1 MREQS
6 SPQSP
11 WASVRRKMLVSQ
23 AATLATVAGIATLIA
38 LVSNAQLG
46 IDFIVGGLIAL
57 LPQLWFVVRS
67 TGPTA
72 GSHAGLLALG
82 KLAISGAG
90 FAVWFVIVPTAN
102 PVATLVG
109 TATAI
114 VVATLCM
121 IGLQKRSVD

>member
-1 MREQS
+1 MRQQS
-6 SPQSP
+6 GPHSP
-11 WASVRRKMLVSQ
+11 WTKVRRNILVTQ
-23 AATLATVAGIATLIA
+23 AATLATVLGTASVIA
-38 LVSNAQLG
+38 LVGDVQLG

-72 GSHAGLLALG
+72 GSQAGLLALG

-90 FAVWFVIVPTAN
+90 FAAWFVIVPTAN
-102 PVATLVG
+102 PVVTLVG

-114 VVATLCM
+114 VAAALYM
-121 IGLQKRSVD
+121 IGLQQRSVD

>member
-6 SPQSP
+6 SPHSP
-11 WASVRRKMLVSQ
+11 WASVRRNILVTQ
-23 AATLATVAGIATLIA
+23 AAALATVVGIAILIA
-38 LVSNAQLG
+38 LVSDVRPG

-72 GSHAGLLALG
+72 GSQAGLLALG

-114 VVATLCM
+114 VAAALCM
-121 IGLQKRSVD
+121 IGLQQRSVD

>member
-23 AATLATVAGIATLIA
+23 AATFATVAGIATLIA

-46 IDFIVGGLIAL
+46 IDFTVGGLIAL

-72 GSHAGLLALG
+72 GSYAGLLALG